1 MSKKKIP
8 FENEEFIT
16 YRALLLSIDFV
27 KKLVIEMSDEDLNKV
42 KENFD
47 IAIQQRN
54 ERKENMKA
62 IKSLMDEH
70 GISLEDFYREFGK
83 KLQTGRKNDSGE
95 SNKYRYEYNGQIMYW
110 SGQGRRPSVIAEA
123 IKAGGSLDD
132 FLISQGT
139 SSSCSDY
146 E

>member
-62 IKSLMDEH
+62 INHSWMNMVYLWKIFIVNLAKNHRQAEKVCQE
-70 GISLEDFYREFGK
+70 GINTSMTITVKECAGMGK
-83 KLQTGRKNDSGE
+83 DVGL
-95 SNKYRYEYNGQIMYW
+95 
-110 SGQGRRPSVIAEA
+110 RP
-123 IKAGGSLDD
+123 
-132 FLISQGT
+132 
-139 SSSCSDY
+139 
-146 E
+146 

>member
-1 MSKKKIP
+1 MSKKK
-8 FENEEFIT
+8 FSVENEDLAT
-16 YRALLLSIDFV
+16 VRTSLLNSNLV
-27 KKLVIEMSDEDLNKV
+27 RKLIMEMSDEDFNQV
-42 KENFD
+42 KDNLEK
-47 IAIQQRN
+47 AIEQRN
-54 ERKENMKA
+54 ELKDSLA
-62 IKSLMDEH
+62 IIKKYMDDA
-70 GISLEDFYREFGK
+70 GVTAEDVYREFGK
-83 KLQTGRKNDSGE
+83 KLQTARKNDSGE

>member
-1 MSKKKIP
+1 
-8 FENEEFIT
+8 
-16 YRALLLSIDFV
+16 
-27 KKLVIEMSDEDLNKV
+27 MSDEDLNKV

-47 IAIQQRN
+47 IAIQQRD

-83 KLQTGRKNDSGE
+83 KSQAGRKSVSGGH
-95 SNKYRYEYNGQIMYW
+95 KYEYDDNGKRMCW
-110 SGQGRRPSVIAEA
+110 NGQGRRPKAIAEA

-132 FLISQGT
+132 FLISQEV
-139 SSSCSDY
+139 SSGPDY

>member
-1 MSKKKIP
+1 MMISYQELVRT
-8 FENEEFIT
+8 F
-16 YRALLLSIDFV
+16 L
-27 KKLVIEMSDEDLNKV
+27 KKLVTEMSDEDLNKV

-47 IAIQQRN
+47 IAIQQRD

-83 KLQTGRKNDSGE
+83 KSQAGRKSVSGGH
-95 SNKYRYEYNGQIMYW
+95 KYEYDDNGKRMYW
-110 SGQGRRPSVIAEA
+110 NGQGRRPKAIAEA

-132 FLISQGT
+132 FLISQEV
-139 SSSCSDY
+139 SSGPDY

>member
-1 MSKKKIP
+1 MSKKKISV
-8 FENEEFIT
+8 ENEEFNT
-16 YRALLLSIDFV
+16 FRALLLSIDFV
-27 KKLVIEMSDEDLNKV
+27 KKLVTEMSDEDLNKV

-83 KLQTGRKNDSGE
+83 NHRQAEKVCQEGINTSMTITVKECTGMGKDVGL
-95 SNKYRYEYNGQIMYW
+95 
-110 SGQGRRPSVIAEA
+110 RP
-123 IKAGGSLDD
+123 
-132 FLISQGT
+132 
-139 SSSCSDY
+139 
-146 E
+146 

>member
-1 MSKKKIP
+1 MSKKKISV
-8 FENEEFIT
+8 ENEEFIT

-27 KKLVIEMSDEDLNKV
+27 KKLVTEMSDEDLNKV

-47 IAIQQRN
+47 IAIQQRD

-83 KLQTGRKNDSGE
+83 KLQAGRKSVSGGH
-95 SNKYRYEYNGQIMYW
+95 KYRYEYNGKRMYW
-110 SGQGRRPSVIAEA
+110 NGQGRRPKAIAEA

-132 FLISQGT
+132 FLISQEV
-139 SSSCSDY
+139 SSGPDY

>member
-1 MSKKKIP
+1 MLFTS
-8 FENEEFIT
+8 F
-16 YRALLLSIDFV
+16 SGS
-27 KKLVIEMSDEDLNKV
+27 LVSRISGAV
-42 KENFD
+42 H
-47 IAIQQRN
+47 IAIQQRD

-83 KLQTGRKNDSGE
+83 KSQAGRKSVSGGH
-95 SNKYRYEYNGQIMYW
+95 KYEYDDNGKRMYWNGQE
-110 SGQGRRPSVIAEA
+110 RRPKAIAEA

-132 FLISQGT
+132 FLISQEV
-139 SSSCSDY
+139 SSGPDY

>member
-1 MSKKKIP
+1 MSKKK
-8 FENEEFIT
+8 FSVENEDLAT
-16 YRALLLSIDFV
+16 VRTSLLNSNLV
-27 KKLVIEMSDEDLNKV
+27 RKLIMEMSDEDFNQV
-42 KENFD
+42 KDNLEK
-47 IAIQQRN
+47 AIEQRN
-54 ERKENMKA
+54 ELKDSLA
-62 IKSLMDEH
+62 IIKKYMDDA
-70 GISLEDFYREFGK
+70 GVMAEDVYREFGK

>member
-1 MSKKKIP
+1 MSKKK
-8 FENEEFIT
+8 FSVENEDLAT
-16 YRALLLSIDFV
+16 VRTSLLNSNLV
-27 KKLVIEMSDEDLNKV
+27 RKLIMEMSDEDFNQV
-42 KENFD
+42 KDNLEK
-47 IAIQQRN
+47 AIEQRN
-54 ERKENMKA
+54 ELKDSLA
-62 IKSLMDEH
+62 IIKKYMDDA
-70 GISLEDFYREFGK
+70 GVTAEDMYREFGK

>member
-1 MSKKKIP
+1 MSKKKISV
-8 FENEEFIT
+8 ENEEFNT
-16 YRALLLSIDFV
+16 FRALLLSIDFV
-27 KKLVIEMSDEDLNKV
+27 KKLVTEMSDEDLNKV
-42 KENFD
+42 NENFD

-83 KLQTGRKNDSGE
+83 KSQAGRKSVSGGH
-95 SNKYRYEYNGQIMYW
+95 KYRYEYNGQTMYW
-110 SGQGRRPSVIAEA
+110 SGQGRRPNVIAEA

-132 FLISQGT
+132 FLISQEV
-139 SSSCSDY
+139 SSGPDY

>member
-1 MSKKKIP
+1 MSKKKISV
-8 FENEEFIT
+8 ENEEFNT
-16 YRALLLSIDFV
+16 FRALLLSIDFV
-27 KKLVIEMSDEDLNKV
+27 KKLVTEMSDEDLNKV
-42 KENFD
+42 NENFD

-83 KLQTGRKNDSGE
+83 KSQAGRKSVSGGH
-95 SNKYRYEYNGQIMYW
+95 KYRYEYNGQTMYW
-110 SGQGRRPSVIAEA
+110 SGQGRRPNVIAEA

-132 FLISQGT
+132 FLISQDT
-139 SSSCSDY
+139 SSCSDY